1 MSLTLAPPKGTPK
14 GHCLNTQLFQHQ
26 VTAGGS
32 GVSISQRGAYT
43 KGGMALMA
51 TWGVVVLST
60 SQHFAKIVCNSSSP
74 LYVLSK
80 GSELSLSSEVPTF
93 VQAIASGQPMQI
105 QADMEEAEG
114 RTLGIDCMEL
124 LNKAGCTSFV
134 ILPLMFAGQAMGAL
148 MLAGDDTL
156 NNGSPNQWMASFW
169 PWVAMYVAEV
179 NAIRLVD
186 LLEKIQTAPSLHSL
200 AHVVTNELKCWFE
213 WPLKEETEARLVLL
227 SEDQVSALVL
237 SQPVAV
243 DRGASSLTRTKSQPV
258 PITTGTTRA
267 VTFAGMG
274 TRADDVRLA
283 SRAAIPALRR
293 IGEQSA
299 DLALSK
305 SAPPSSK
312 SACSPE
318 QDEDAGTLLGQGMRA
333 EAAAALH
340 TDKDGYGGGHEKRQ
354 PTSSSP
360 ELAEGA
366 GGAASPIRRT
376 ASSLSARQSTEG
388 RLLGTQMSLLNTLT
402 RRCLVEGS
410 KLLFVA
416 DVMAAL
422 KKYGEPWKDIFLD
435 QAQVANPV
443 WVIAAPLASDG
454 IHLGAIVWLSS
465 SRLNPTMLAS
475 AAKTSLPP
483 LLHSLADQLLLV
495 TQQATQLRSHNS
507 ISAIDEPRLGYSL
520 PLAGS
525 FPCSGQQHSSSGR
538 HLLSPMRCMFSAA
551 LQSLSS
557 HLPGCGTGLALAALP
572 LPLVGSAAG
581 SNPSISVQADANK
594 CKQKPQLE
602 APHTA
607 TAQLLHGDRQ
617 LHGVMADGV
626 VVTSEGPPLWN
637 HLLSVNMLSP
647 GTANSSMTYAQ
658 GHGLEMADFE
668 YKPIK
673 YSVAPSDGASTSALM
688 KVYQTAIAQHQRAS
702 SSTSVEPSV
711 PYEEVEVIAKA
722 GQGAFGSV
730 YVAMWRGILV
740 AVKSL
745 SSHLPGFG
753 ASLALAALPLPL
765 VGSAAGSALVRL
777 LRLAGWGE
785 LGPGSEAAVMKQ
797 QMDGRRAMRTAW
809 ELAVTKSLQHS
820 NVVAVLNVLTDVLVE
835 KHSKRVIRFVP
846 STAVDA
852 AITSWSSSMGVPT
865 LSAAIGMDKESQ
877 PRCQVIIMEYCN
889 LGPLHHF
896 MAERRFLRPPPVEA
910 MRSSSLA
917 TGNATMGPSFPQSH
931 SHSQSQHT
939 SGSSKPSSSSTER
952 TQQPSS
958 ATALAVDMPMVI
970 ATLSEVAEAL
980 QYLHSQGFIHCDL
993 KPENI
998 LLKVAPGDNRGF
1010 TAKVSDFGLSDLST
1024 SEGLLMGELGGT
1036 VTHLDPCIVTQRKVS
1051 KKSDVYSFGIC
1062 MWELYTGQRPYIE
1075 LLQSS
1080 KDKRSRDKLIL
1091 SKVAHEH
1098 KRPVFPPYAPP
1109 DFVALATQC
1118 WHPDP
1123 AARPAFQEVLAEL
1136 RIMQDRHGYVTASLT
1151 IPNGTPALGPL

>member
-1 MSLTLAPPKGTPK
+1 MHVGWPMSESSSVMVHVVTMNDMVVVLCCFTPLKPPAARLIDIGIVLHGPSKSDGTCWRKRSSP
-14 GHCLNTQLFQHQ
+14 CSLFAS
-26 VTAGGS
+26 V
-32 GVSISQRGAYT
+32 VSYFVPHSCFYVDAVCS
-43 KGGMALMA
+43 
-51 TWGVVVLST
+51 VVVLST
-60 SQHFAKIVCNSSSP
+60 SRHFAKIVCNSSSP

-114 RTLGIDCMEL
+114 RTLGIDCLEL

-274 TRADDVRLA
+274 TRADEVRLA

-360 ELAEGA
+360 GLAEGA

-507 ISAIDEPRLGYSL
+507 ISAIDE
-520 PLAGS
+520 
-525 FPCSGQQHSSSGR
+525 
-538 HLLSPMRCMFSAA
+538 
-551 LQSLSS
+551 
-557 HLPGCGTGLALAALP
+557 
-572 LPLVGSAAG
+572 
-581 SNPSISVQADANK
+581 
-594 CKQKPQLE
+594 
-602 APHTA
+602 
-607 TAQLLHGDRQ
+607 
-617 LHGVMADGV
+617 
-626 VVTSEGPPLWN
+626 
-637 HLLSVNMLSP
+637 
-647 GTANSSMTYAQ
+647 
-658 GHGLEMADFE
+658 
-668 YKPIK
+668 
-673 YSVAPSDGASTSALM
+673 VAPSDGASTSALM

-711 PYEEVEVIAKA
+711 PYEEVEHEQRLCA
-722 GQGAFGSV
+722 
-730 YVAMWRGILV
+730 YVQ
-740 AVKSL
+740 
-745 SSHLPGFG
+745 
-753 ASLALAALPLPL
+753 
-765 VGSAAGSALVRL
+765 
-777 LRLAGWGE
+777 
-785 LGPGSEAAVMKQ
+785 VMKQ

-910 MRSSSLA
+910 TRSSSLA

-998 LLKVAPGDNRGF
+998 LLKVAPVNPDPGFTLGDNRGF

-1036 VTHLDPCIVTQRKVS
+1036 VTHLDPCIVTQRKVRKDWILLQHSSISATGNLQVS

-1091 SKVAHEH
+1091 SKVSRLIPRLFPCSGQQHSSSGRHLLSPMRCMFSAALQSLSSHLPGCGTGLALAALPLPLVGSAAGSNPSISVQADANKCKQKPQLEAPHTATAQLLHGDRQLHGVMADGVVVTSGGQALQVTCLLTSENVPYHANLTRPTGPLYLQVAHEH

-1123 AARPAFQEVLAEL
+1123 AARPAFQVTVNCLWSFRLGEVLAEL
-1136 RIMQDRHGYVTASLT
+1136 RIMQDRHGYVTAPLT